1 MVEAAVRLP
10 EREKIIRQGMT
21 VFHKAAVSK
30 INSKLTE
37 RDHDLRNGLYV
48 GRAPRC
54 VAALA
59 VLRFGKVGQSLVC
72 RGFDRFLILIFC
84 KCLQCHCGNVHVG
97 ISGAGQTPAAVFHL
111 AIQNFID
118 VELPGCLRFCGR
130 IFGNIVIAGIQR
142 DQCPN
147 GAVQTLP
154 DGLVEVAQRH

>member
-1 MVEAAVRLP
+1 
-10 EREKIIRQGMT
+10 MT
-21 VFHKAAVSK
+21 VFHKAAVSNV
-30 INSKLTE
+30 NSKLAE

-97 ISGAGQTPAAVFHL
+97 IAGAGETPATVFHL
-111 AIQNFID
+111 IIQDFID
-118 VELPGCLRFCGR
+118 IKLPGCLRFG
-130 IFGNIVIAGIQR
+130 AGILRNFVIPGIER
-142 DQCPN
+142 DERPD
-147 GAVQTLP
+147 GAVHALP
-154 DGLVEVAQRH
+154 DGFFKVSEGH